1 MSFIYNSVKCEVRKL
16 FFLKKR
22 MKNQF
27 RYLFL
32 QKFYKITALMILKIE
47 FENFFS
53 IKERIRIDFRAANI
67 NTALAR
73 ELGHNVMDWNGVP
86 ILKSIGLFG
95 PNASGKSNI
104 LKAINFCCRMI
115 LDSHL
120 NNEGAIFNFEPFK
133 FDGWQ
138 DKPSKFLIDF
148 VCDNVEYEY
157 SFELTKDRIL
167 AESLYHYPVGRRAK
181 IFVRDADNKYSFG
194 TSVINKPTDVVLNTS
209 DKNLYLSRASS
220 MNRELAQRL
229 YRYFMNQFLLGLVNV
244 NEMMVLDSFNTY
256 KKVILKALEICDSDI
271 IAIEARK
278 EQIYAPAAVA
288 GQVEL
293 KLVDVLKFKT
303 FHRNQKDVMF
313 DLDMEESDGTRKL
326 FQTLLRLLDVVKN
339 RKGIMMDEFD
349 MGLHTRLA
357 DFILDLIHASE
368 GSQLLFSSHNT
379 NLIDV
384 KRLRRDQIV
393 FVNKTEDGATEVYSL
408 YDFKDFR
415 ENMDAEKGYIQ
426 GRFDAVPYID
436 SSVESIKQLLAE

>member
-1 MSFIYNSVKCEVRKL
+1 
-16 FFLKKR
+16 
-22 MKNQF
+22 
-27 RYLFL
+27 
-32 QKFYKITALMILKIE
+32 MILKIE

-53 IKERIRIDFRAANI
+53 IRNLVRIDFRAANI

-86 ILKSIGLFG
+86 VLKSVGLFG

-104 LKAINFCCRMI
+104 LKAIDFCCRMI
-115 LDSHL
+115 LNSHL
-120 NNEGAIFNFEPFK
+120 YNEGAVFNFEPFK

-148 VCDNVEYEY
+148 VCEGIEYEY
-157 SFELTKDRIL
+157 TFELTKTKIIS
-167 AESLYHYPVGRRAK
+167 ESLYHYPMGRRAK
-181 IFVRDADNKYSFG
+181 VFLRNIDGKYSFG
-194 TSVINKPTDVVLNTS
+194 TGVISKPSDVVLNTS
-209 DKNLYLSRASS
+209 YKNLFLSRASS
-220 MNRELAQRL
+220 MNREIPQKL
-229 YRYFMNQFLLGLVNV
+229 YRYFLNHFLLGLVNV
-244 NEMMVLDSFNTY
+244 NELMVLDSFNTY
-256 KKVILKALEICDSDI
+256 KKVILKALEICDTDI
-271 IAIEARK
+271 TDIEARK
-278 EQIYAPAAVA
+278 EQVPSPVA
-288 GQVEL
+288 IPGQGEL
-293 KLVDVLKFKT
+293 SFTLVDVLKFKT

-313 DLDMEESDGTRKL
+313 DLDLEESSGTRKL
-326 FQTLLRLLDVVKN
+326 FQILIRLLDVVKN
-339 RKGIMMDEFD
+339 RKSIMMDEFD

-393 FVNKTEDGATEVYSL
+393 FVNKSEDGATEVYSL

-426 GRFDAVPYID
+426 GRFDAVPYVD
-436 SSVESIKQLLAE
+436 SSVDSIKQLLEG

>member
-1 MSFIYNSVKCEVRKL
+1 MS
-16 FFLKKR
+16 KR
-22 MKNQF
+22 MFNQNKC
-27 RYLFL
+27 LIL
-32 QKFYKITALMILKIE
+32 QKIYKISNQMILKIE

-53 IKERIRIDFRAANI
+53 IRDRIRIDFRAANI

-73 ELGHNVMDWNGVP
+73 ELGHNVLKWNGVP
-86 ILKSIGLFG
+86 VLKSVGLFG

-120 NNEGAIFNFEPFK
+120 NNEGVVFNFEPFK
-133 FDGWQ
+133 FDGYQ
-138 DKPSKFLIDF
+138 GKSSKFLIDF
-148 VCDNVEYEY
+148 VCNNVEYEY
-157 SFELTKDRIL
+157 SYELTKNRIL
-167 AESLYHYPVGRRAK
+167 SESLYHYPVGRRAK
-181 IFVRDADNKYSFG
+181 IFVRDADGKYSFG
-194 TSVINKPTDVVLNTS
+194 SGIFNKPTDVVLNTS
-209 DKNLYLSRASS
+209 DKNLFLSRASS
-220 MNRELAQRL
+220 MNRELAQKL
-229 YRYFMNQFLLGLVNV
+229 YRYFQNQFLLGLVNV
-244 NEMMVLDSFNTY
+244 NEMMVLESFNSF
-256 KKVILKALEICDSDI
+256 KKVILKALEICDTDI
-271 IAIEARK
+271 TDIEARK
-278 EQIYAPAAVA
+278 EQVFAPAAVL
-288 GQVEL
+288 GQIEV

-313 DLDMEESDGTRKL
+313 DMDMEESDGTRKL
-326 FQTLLRLLDVVKN
+326 FQILLRLLDVVKN
-339 RKGIMMDEFD
+339 RKGIMLDEFD

-426 GRFDAVPYID
+426 GRFDAVPYVD
-436 SSVESIKQLLAE
+436 SSVDSIKQLLED

>member
-1 MSFIYNSVKCEVRKL
+1 
-16 FFLKKR
+16 
-22 MKNQF
+22 
-27 RYLFL
+27 
-32 QKFYKITALMILKIE
+32 MILKIE

-53 IKERIRIDFRAANI
+53 IRDQVRIDFRAANI
-67 NTALAR
+67 NTMLAR
-73 ELGHNVMDWNGVP
+73 ELGHNVIDWNGVP
-86 ILKSIGLFG
+86 VLKSVGLFG

-120 NNEGAIFNFEPFK
+120 NNEGAVFNYEPFK

-138 DKPSKFLIDF
+138 DKSSKFLIDF

-157 SFELTKDRIL
+157 SFELAKNKIIS
-167 AESLYHYPVGRRAK
+167 ESLYHYPVGRRAK
-181 IFVRDADNKYSFG
+181 VFVRNADGKYSFG
-194 TSVINKPTDVVLNTS
+194 TGVINKPMDVVLNTS
-209 DKNLYLSRASS
+209 DKNLFLSRASS
-220 MNRELAQRL
+220 MNREIAQKL

-256 KKVILKALEICDSDI
+256 KKVILKALEICDTDI
-271 IAIEARK
+271 TDIEARK
-278 EQIYAPAAVA
+278 EQVPAPVA
-288 GQVEL
+288 IPGQGEL
-293 KLVDVLKFKT
+293 TFQLIDVLKFKT
-303 FHRNQKDVMF
+303 FHRYKKDVMF
-313 DLDMEESDGTRKL
+313 DLDLEESNGTRKL
-326 FQTLLRLLDVVKN
+326 FQILIRLLDVVKN

-426 GRFDAVPYID
+426 GRFDAVPYVD
-436 SSVESIKQLLAE
+436 SSVDSIKQLLEE

>member
-1 MSFIYNSVKCEVRKL
+1 MQKSYNIHIE
-16 FFLKKR
+16 
-22 MKNQF
+22 
-27 RYLFL
+27 
-32 QKFYKITALMILKIE
+32 MILKIE

-53 IKERIRIDFRAANI
+53 IRDLVRIDFRAANI

-86 ILKSIGLFG
+86 VLKSVGLFG

-104 LKAINFCCRMI
+104 LKAIDFCCRMI
-115 LDSHL
+115 LNSHL
-120 NNEGAIFNFEPFK
+120 YNEGAVFNFEPFK

-148 VCDNVEYEY
+148 VCEGIEYEY
-157 SFELTKDRIL
+157 SFELTKTKIIS
-167 AESLYHYPVGRRAK
+167 ESLYHYPVGRRAK
-181 IFVRDADNKYSFG
+181 VFLRDIDGKYSFG
-194 TSVINKPTDVVLNTS
+194 TGVISKPSDVVLNTS
-209 DKNLYLSRASS
+209 DKNLFLSRASS
-220 MNRELAQRL
+220 MNREIPQKL
-229 YRYFMNQFLLGLVNV
+229 YRYFLNHFLLGLVNV
-244 NEMMVLDSFNTY
+244 NELMVLDSFNTY
-256 KKVILKALEICDSDI
+256 KKVILKALEICDTDI
-271 IAIEARK
+271 TDIEARK
-278 EQIYAPAAVA
+278 EQVPSPVA
-288 GQVEL
+288 IPGQGEL
-293 KLVDVLKFKT
+293 SFTLVDVLKFKT

-313 DLDMEESDGTRKL
+313 DLDLEESSGTRKL
-326 FQTLLRLLDVVKN
+326 FQILIRLLDVVKN
-339 RKGIMMDEFD
+339 RKSIMMDEFD

-393 FVNKTEDGATEVYSL
+393 FVNKSEDGATEVYSL

-426 GRFDAVPYID
+426 GRFDAVPYVD
-436 SSVESIKQLLAE
+436 SSVDSIKQLLEG